1 MVRKAT
7 RWALLLRILC
17 AVALL
22 SVGLAHGPVSAA
34 PTLVDL
40 AAYTLPDGTIADI
53 CIDDMVDGKEK
64 MHRPAKAC
72 EACRIGH
79 AALLPLPSV
88 PDALPAPARMA
99 EARPR
104 AGPVLSARHERP
116 GAIPRAPPAL
126 AA

>member
-1 MVRKAT
+1 MARPAT
-7 RWALLLRILC
+7 SWALMLRILC

-22 SVGLAHGPVSAA
+22 SVGLAHEPVSAA

-40 AAYTLPDGTIADI
+40 AAYTLPDGTIPDI

-64 MHRPAKAC
+64 IHRPDGAC
-72 EACRIGH
+72 EACRIGG
-79 AALLPLPSV
+79 AMLLPLPAMS
-88 PDALPAPARMA
+88 DGLPALVREAA
-99 EARPR
+99 ARPR

-116 GAIPRAPPAL
+116 GAAPRAPPAL